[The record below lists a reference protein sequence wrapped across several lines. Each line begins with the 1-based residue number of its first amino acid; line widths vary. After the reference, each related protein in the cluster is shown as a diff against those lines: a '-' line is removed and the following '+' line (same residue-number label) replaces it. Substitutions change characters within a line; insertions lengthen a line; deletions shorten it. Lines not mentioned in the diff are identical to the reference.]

1 MYIYMYIYEDTPV
14 AQFLHES
21 HRRDHVAFQNIDPT
35 PSLAWRKP
43 DHDGI
48 VSYMIYSIL
57 TNKVYN
63 ISSYVVN
70 FIC

>member
-1 MYIYMYIYEDTPV
+1 MYIYEYTPV

-21 HRRDHVAFQNIDPT
+21 HRRVHVALQNIDPT
-35 PSLAWRKP
+35 PSLARRNP

-48 VSYMIYSIL
+48 VSYLIYSIL

>member
-1 MYIYMYIYEDTPV
+1 MYIYEYTPV

-21 HRRDHVAFQNIDPT
+21 HRRVHVALQNIDPT
-35 PSLAWRKP
+35 PSLARRKP

-48 VSYMIYSIL
+48 VGYLIYSIL

-63 ISSYVVN
+63 ISTYVVY